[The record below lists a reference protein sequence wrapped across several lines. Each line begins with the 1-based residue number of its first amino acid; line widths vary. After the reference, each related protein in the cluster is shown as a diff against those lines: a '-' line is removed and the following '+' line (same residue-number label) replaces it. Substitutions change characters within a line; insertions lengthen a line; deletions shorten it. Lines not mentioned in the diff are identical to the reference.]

1 MFLRLEIQTL
11 QMHDQL
17 TVISSDKK
25 RETMTSHALNLTIL
39 LIASCLLVVGP
50 SLRAQSYESTVETK
64 FYKPGNNARAVFAS
78 GLSSAISTNNH
89 LMVVFGADWCP
100 DCRKLYENLASEEVA
115 SYMDDH
121 MNFVTIDVGRKDLN
135 IDLAAELGV
144 TVSNGIPVA
153 VFFSPDGDLIG
164 TTNQGE
170 LEPSRYFSSSQILR
184 FVRKVVEY
192 QEVTKPFV
200 DSTKPD
206 EIISVEPKFK

>member
-1 MFLRLEIQTL
+1 
-11 QMHDQL
+11 MHDQL

-25 RETMTSHALNLTIL
+25 RETMISHALNLTIL

-64 FYKPGNNARAVFAS
+64 FYKPGSNARAVFAS
-78 GLSSAISTNNH
+78 GLSSAISTNNY

-192 QEVTKPFV
+192 QEVTKPIV

>member
-1 MFLRLEIQTL
+1 
-11 QMHDQL
+11 
-17 TVISSDKK
+17 
-25 RETMTSHALNLTIL
+25 
-39 LIASCLLVVGP
+39 
-50 SLRAQSYESTVETK
+50 
-64 FYKPGNNARAVFAS
+64 
-78 GLSSAISTNNH
+78 
-89 LMVVFGADWCP
+89 
-100 DCRKLYENLASEEVA
+100 
-115 SYMDDH
+115 

-192 QEVTKPFV
+192 QEVTKPIA
-200 DSTKPD
+200 DSSSPD
-206 EIISVEPKFK
+206 EIISFEPRPD

>member
-1 MFLRLEIQTL
+1 
-11 QMHDQL
+11 
-17 TVISSDKK
+17 
-25 RETMTSHALNLTIL
+25 MTSHALNLTIL

-64 FYKPGNNARAVFAS
+64 FYKPGNDARAVFAS
-78 GLSSAISTNNH
+78 GLSSAISTNNY

-135 IDLAAELGV
+135 IDLAMELGV

-192 QEVTKPFV
+192 QEVTRPIV

-206 EIISVEPKFK
+206 EIISDEPRPN

>member
-1 MFLRLEIQTL
+1 
-11 QMHDQL
+11 
-17 TVISSDKK
+17 
-25 RETMTSHALNLTIL
+25 
-39 LIASCLLVVGP
+39 
-50 SLRAQSYESTVETK
+50 
-64 FYKPGNNARAVFAS
+64 
-78 GLSSAISTNNH
+78 
-89 LMVVFGADWCP
+89 
-100 DCRKLYENLASEEVA
+100 
-115 SYMDDH
+115 MDDH

-192 QEVTKPFV
+192 QEVTKPIV